1 MIGDYQNNEENNIE
15 FDEETNIEF
24 NGIDINE
31 EEEMIFSTIY

>member
-31 EEEMIFSTIY
+31 EEMIFSTIY